1 MLVNLPSDGIFASM
15 LERILYTKIR
25 SQLEKSAAVAILG
38 PRQVGKTTLSQ
49 KITEEVKSIYIDL
62 EDPRDIQKLGD
73 PSFYFDQY
81 NDRLIIIDEVQRRPD
96 LFPILRSQ
104 IDRNRRKGHKVSQFL
119 LLSSASND
127 LLNRSSESLAGRVSY
142 QELFVLNLLEVGNDS
157 VGELWLR
164 GGFPEAYVDADLSW
178 RQDFIRTYLERDIP
192 ALGMRIPAETLQRF
206 WTMLAHNQGQLFNA
220 AQIAGSLGI
229 SGQSAA
235 RYLDLMVDLMLVR
248 RLRPWHT
255 NTKKRLV
262 KSPKTYIRDSGIMHT
277 LLNIST
283 YDGLLGHPASGNSWE
298 GFVIENILS
307 ICPRHVDAYFYRT
320 ATGVEID
327 LLLSHG
333 DELMA
338 IEIKRSTAPTLS
350 KGFHV
355 ACEDIKPT
363 SKWVVHLGDDEY
375 KLPDNITVLPLES
388 MMKAVIKTFI

>member
-1 MLVNLPSDGIFASM
+1 LQIFHRM
-15 LERILYTKIR
+15 EDL
-25 SQLEKSAAVAILG
+25 
-38 PRQVGKTTLSQ
+38 QVC
-49 KITEEVKSIYIDL
+49 I
-62 EDPRDIQKLGD
+62 
-73 PSFYFDQY
+73 
-81 NDRLIIIDEVQRRPD
+81 N
-96 LFPILRSQ
+96 
-104 IDRNRRKGHKVSQFL
+104 
-119 LLSSASND
+119 
-127 LLNRSSESLAGRVSY
+127 
-142 QELFVLNLLEVGNDS
+142 ELFIAKYIVSSKNLLR
-157 VGELWLR
+157 L
-164 GGFPEAYVDADLSW
+164 PYW

-262 KSPKTYIRDSGIMHT
+262 KSPKTYIRDSGLMHA
-277 LLNIST
+277 LLNISS

-327 LLLSHG
+327 LLLSYG

-338 IEIKRSTAPTLS
+338 IEIKRSTAPALS
-350 KGFHV
+350 KGFYI

-375 KLPDNITVLPLES
+375 RLADDITVLPLES
-388 MMKAVIKTFI
+388 MMNTIIKKFN